1 MAAAI
6 HGLKLPDIAIAKA
19 KARLDVGNS
28 MENLHVGFSE
38 IKKWDGNYLVG
49 IAFYSY
55 LFNKYKQSCF
65 LQTIDFTISATT
77 PENYEY
83 LNIKADKLCECI
95 RSGLKL
101 IIIPLGLHFDF
112 GSHANLLIYRNR
124 DNYMEIEHFEPHGA
138 YFQGDSN
145 NNHIIIEERLRQFV
159 TVLREKLSKRILFVP
174 SYQVCPVLHGMQAKD
189 LNASQQQD
197 NGGYCFVWSM
207 FFAELVLRNPRLT
220 SRKIMKIM
228 FQKTEGKSNQEIFQ
242 NLFLRNVV
250 RGYTNIIYTKL
261 AEYAEIL
268 GVSFDNLAS
277 YLTQDPETQSV
288 MRQKLH
294 ILCLVQ
300 QYYDKDKSL
309 TKLKQDIDKD
319 LRNQHMLVEDYELFQ
334 QYIRRFQQLKY
345 IRLKSATQSSSSL
358 RRQRQNRKEDIIDQ
372 RRDKTRRIQGYFE
385 KKRRSNNQRIIKNKT
400 KRMKDRK

>member
-1 MAAAI
+1 M
-6 HGLKLPDIAIAKA
+6 
-19 KARLDVGNS
+19 
-28 MENLHVGFSE
+28 
-38 IKKWDGNYLVG
+38 
-49 IAFYSY
+49 
-55 LFNKYKQSCF
+55 
-65 LQTIDFTISATT
+65 
-77 PENYEY
+77 
-83 LNIKADKLCECI
+83 
-95 RSGLKL
+95 
-101 IIIPLGLHFDF
+101 
-112 GSHANLLIYRNR
+112 
-124 DNYMEIEHFEPHGA
+124 
-138 YFQGDSN
+138 
-145 NNHIIIEERLRQFV
+145 
-159 TVLREKLSKRILFVP
+159 
-174 SYQVCPVLHGMQAKD
+174 
-189 LNASQQQD
+189 
-197 NGGYCFVWSM
+197 
-207 FFAELVLRNPRLT
+207 
-220 SRKIMKIM
+220 
-228 FQKTEGKSNQEIFQ
+228 
-242 NLFLRNVV
+242 